1 LPQLHDR
8 KDNTNRTKRTILLVD
23 DEQDITTALK
33 IGLEETGLF
42 GVDAFTDPQLA
53 LSNLSK
59 VGLNYYDLLLI
70 DIKMPQMNGFELYQ
84 KIKNSFAEDKEGK
97 AEIRNSIRSTKV
109 CFITAYEIYYETL
122 KNEFPTLNVGCF
134 IKKPIEIKELVNRIK
149 QELEINQ

>member
-1 LPQLHDR
+1 LSELHDR
-8 KDNTNRTKRTILLVD
+8 KGNTNRNKRTILLVD
-23 DEQDITTALK
+23 DEQDIITGFK

-42 GVDAFTDPQLA
+42 RVDAFTDPQLA

-70 DIKMPQMNGFELYQ
+70 DIKIPQMNGFELYQ
-84 KIKNSFAEDKEGK
+84 KIKSSFAEDKEGK
-97 AEIRNSIRSTKV
+97 AENRNSIRSTKV

-122 KNEFPTLNVGCF
+122 KKEFPTLNVGCF

>member
-23 DEQDITTALK
+23 DEQDITTAFK

-70 DIKMPQMNGFELYQ
+70 DIKMPKMNGFELYQ
-84 KIKNSFAEDKEGK
+84 KIKSSFAEDKDGK
-97 AEIRNSIRSTKV
+97 AEIRNSIGSTKV
-109 CFITAYEIYYETL
+109 CFITAYEIYYEIL
-122 KNEFPTLNVGCF
+122 KKEFPTLNVGCF
-134 IKKPIEIKELVNRIK
+134 IKKPIEIEELANRIK